1 MLRIEIGP
9 LRETIYLEHSPY
21 EFGADIRIQF
31 WNDHRRSTIDAR
43 DKPELQELPN
53 EKIIRANDI
62 ITESEWFNRT
72 WVGYLGQGKD
82 TLSVEENVVEDVVM
96 KVGISAPK
104 AGVHRTS
111 LCAQNELQTV

>member
-21 EFGADIRIQF
+21 EFGTEIRIQF

-104 AGVHRTS
+104 AGVHRTD
-111 LCAQNELQTV
+111 LCAQNELQIV